1 MCVLRIPQQPLHTV
15 SFNRQSTRRHF
26 SSWSRWF
33 WNTARTPMSPTSS
46 LKQVRYSSGVYS
58 PKGEPKWRRKLAW
71 KCPSISV
78 CRLAWKCPSISVCW
92 LAWNCP
98 SISVCRLA
106 WKCHPVFLSAG
117 FFFFGSYSNIYT
129 KETVLNC
136 FKFKIFRGTALL
148 VHSLLVKSGKQLA
161 CDIFDNFVAHSSFV
175 YNPTD
180 AGGLAQ
186 TGIRFPVKEM
196 GVMAI
201 VVSSIFS
208 FVLVGVFC
216 FLKSESCLKIDFSQG

>member
-1 MCVLRIPQQPLHTV
+1 M
-15 SFNRQSTRRHF
+15 
-26 SSWSRWF
+26 
-33 WNTARTPMSPTSS
+33 
-46 LKQVRYSSGVYS
+46 
-58 PKGEPKWRRKLAW
+58 
-71 KCPSISV
+71 
-78 CRLAWKCPSISVCW
+78 
-92 LAWNCP
+92 
-98 SISVCRLA
+98 
-106 WKCHPVFLSAG
+106 
-117 FFFFGSYSNIYT
+117 
-129 KETVLNC
+129 
-136 FKFKIFRGTALL
+136 L

-208 FVLVGVFC
+208 WVLVGVFC
-216 FLKSESCLKIDFSQG
+216 FLKSESFLKIDFSQG